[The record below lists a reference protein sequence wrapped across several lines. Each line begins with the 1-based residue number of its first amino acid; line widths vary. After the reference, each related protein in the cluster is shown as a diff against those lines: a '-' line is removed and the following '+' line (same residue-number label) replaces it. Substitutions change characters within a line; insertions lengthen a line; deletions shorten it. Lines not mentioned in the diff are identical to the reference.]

1 MQKDSQK
8 RLVEKQRLIIKKQ
21 VSEKLILKDRKEKRR
36 NMENKGK
43 MIITV
48 EYAPNQGFSWR
59 TVEEAAHFWRGY
71 ISQVRGHKVIDI
83 ETISEKSL

>member
-1 MQKDSQK
+1 
-8 RLVEKQRLIIKKQ
+8 
-21 VSEKLILKDRKEKRR
+21 
-36 NMENKGK
+36 MEDKGK

-48 EYAPNQGFSWR
+48 EYSPNQGFSWR

-71 ISQVRGHKVIDI
+71 ISQVKGHKVVDI

>member
-1 MQKDSQK
+1 
-8 RLVEKQRLIIKKQ
+8 
-21 VSEKLILKDRKEKRR
+21 
-36 NMENKGK
+36 MEGKGK

-59 TVEEAAHFWRGY
+59 TVEEAAHFWKGY

-83 ETISEKSL
+83 ETKYEGI

>member
-1 MQKDSQK
+1 MQKGSQK
-8 RLVEKQRLIIKKQ
+8 RLIEKQLLILKKQ
-21 VSEKLILKDRKEKRR
+21 GSEKLIQKDKKEKRW
-36 NMENKGK
+36 NMEDKGK

-48 EYAPNQGFSWR
+48 EYSPNQGFSWR

-83 ETISEKSL
+83 ETSYEKSL

>member
-8 RLVEKQRLIIKKQ
+8 RLLEKLRLIIKKQ
-21 VSEKLILKDRKEKRR
+21 GSEKLILKDTKEKRR
-36 NMENKGK
+36 NMEDKGK

-83 ETISEKSL
+83 ETKYEDI

>member
-8 RLVEKQRLIIKKQ
+8 RLLEKQSLITKKQ
-21 VSEKLILKDRKEKRR
+21 GSEKPTTKDTKGKRR
-36 NMENKGK
+36 NMEDKGK

-83 ETISEKSL
+83 ETKYEDI

>member
-8 RLVEKQRLIIKKQ
+8 RLEEKQRIIIKKQ
-21 VSEKLILKDRKEKRR
+21 GSEKQIQKDIKEKRR
-36 NMENKGK
+36 NMQDKGK

-83 ETISEKSL
+83 ETKYEDI

>member
-1 MQKDSQK
+1 
-8 RLVEKQRLIIKKQ
+8 
-21 VSEKLILKDRKEKRR
+21 
-36 NMENKGK
+36 MEDKGK

-71 ISQVRGHKVIDI
+71 IL
-83 ETISEKSL
+83 SLIHI

>member
-1 MQKDSQK
+1 MQKDSWK
-8 RLVEKQRLIIKKQ
+8 RLLEKQCLITKKQ
-21 VSEKLILKDRKEKRR
+21 GSEKPITKDTKEKRR
-36 NMENKGK
+36 NMEDKGK

-48 EYAPNQGFSWR
+48 EYSPNQGFSWR

-83 ETISEKSL
+83 KTISEKSL

>member
-8 RLVEKQRLIIKKQ
+8 RLLEKLRLIIKKQ
-21 VSEKLILKDRKEKRR
+21 GSEKLILKDTKEKRR
-36 NMENKGK
+36 NMQDKGK

-59 TVEEAAHFWRGY
+59 TVEEAAHFWKGY

-83 ETISEKSL
+83 ETKYEDI

>member
-1 MQKDSQK
+1 MQKGFQK
-8 RLVEKQRLIIKKQ
+8 WLVEKQSLILEKQ
-21 VSEKLILKDRKEKRR
+21 GSEKPITKDTKEKRR
-36 NMENKGK
+36 IMEDKGK

-59 TVEEAAHFWRGY
+59 TVEEAAHFWKGY

-83 ETISEKSL
+83 ETKYEDI